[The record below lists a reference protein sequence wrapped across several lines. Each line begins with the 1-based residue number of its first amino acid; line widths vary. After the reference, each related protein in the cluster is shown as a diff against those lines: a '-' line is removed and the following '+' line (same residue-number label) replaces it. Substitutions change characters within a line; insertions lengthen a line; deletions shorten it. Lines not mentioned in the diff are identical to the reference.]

1 MISGTKVRKVEPDV
15 TVVELTGHLNLGNTL
30 IGIESSIKHL
40 IDDGARRLVLDV
52 AGLNY
57 IDSAGIGMLV
67 SCTGHIE
74 KSGGRMRVSGAH
86 GSVAKA
92 FEVVHLHRI
101 TPLDA
106 DVALA
111 CANITAGGAAAV

>member
-1 MISGTKVRKVEPDV
+1 MTI
-15 TVVELTGHLNLGNTL
+15 VELTGHLNLGNTL
-30 IGIESSIKHL
+30 IGIETSIKRL
-40 IDDGARRLVLDV
+40 IDEGARKLVIDV
-52 AGLNY
+52 TGLNY
-57 IDSAGIGMLV
+57 VDSAGIGMLV
-67 SCTGHIE
+67 ACTGQIE
-74 KSGGRMRVSGAH
+74 KGGGRMRIAGAH

-111 CANITAGGAAAV
+111 CENISAGGAAAVS

>member
-1 MISGTKVRKVEPDV
+1 MLTKTRHVEPDV

-30 IGIESSIKHL
+30 IGIETSLKRL
-40 IDDGARRLVLDV
+40 IDEGVRRLVIDV
-52 AGLNY
+52 SGLNY
-57 IDSAGIGMLV
+57 VDSAGIGMLV
-67 SCTGHIE
+67 ACTGHIE
-74 KSGGRMRVSGAH
+74 KGGGRMRVAGAH

-106 DVALA
+106 DVTLA